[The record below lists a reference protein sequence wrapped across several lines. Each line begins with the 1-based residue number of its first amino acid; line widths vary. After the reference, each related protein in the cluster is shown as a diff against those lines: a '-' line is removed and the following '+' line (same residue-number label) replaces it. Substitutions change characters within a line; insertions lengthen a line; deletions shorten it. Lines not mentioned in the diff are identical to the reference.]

1 LETRPH
7 DDKIL
12 IADDEPNIVISLEY
26 LLQREGYTVLV
37 ARDGQEALDTIAREQ
52 PALVLLDV
60 MMPHK
65 TGFEVCQAV
74 RADEALQGTKILMLT
89 AKGRE
94 TDVAKGMALGANAYM
109 TKPFST
115 RELVQKVAELLG
127 ETPHE
132 KDRPPAGAGHR
143 RCGPGDGA
151 VAGADVRDRLVHAGC
166 ADERLAV
173 GDVLAP
179 RTVLVAMGWLLGLL
193 LVAVTLHMLHRRYVG
208 ARTV

>member
-1 LETRPH
+1 MSHPH
-7 DDKIL
+7 TLL

-26 LLQREGYTVLV
+26 LLKREGYRVLV

-94 TDVAKGMALGANAYM
+94 TDVAKGMALGADAYM

-115 RELVQKVAELLG
+115 RELVDKVRG
-127 ETPHE
+127 
-132 KDRPPAGAGHR
+132 
-143 RCGPGDGA
+143 
-151 VAGADVRDRLVHAGC
+151 
-166 ADERLAV
+166 
-173 GDVLAP
+173 
-179 RTVLVAMGWLLGLL
+179 
-193 LVAVTLHMLHRRYVG
+193 MLEH
-208 ARTV
+208 